1 MAMKKKKQRELK
13 GIGLFI
19 ATLILG
25 SLALVLLLD
34 MDYDIIPFIDLGLSD
49 SLHEMLVVSVT
60 LSFIWIS
67 LWILGFLFE
76 SVAAPRVKSYASARS
91 MWKLISYFIW
101 IFVLVALFVLYLG
114 DVASSV
120 LSLSVIG
127 AALTFVLQKPLLNII
142 GWIYI
147 TYYRVYRIGD
157 RISVNNITGFITDIR
172 VMDTELQEIG
182 TWMDGHTFTGRI
194 STFPNAIVFDHSMNN
209 YTKDS
214 PFVWDE
220 ITNLVTYESDID
232 KAKQYMLDATTGVI
246 GKSMET
252 NFETYRKNLSIHDLD
267 KLLPQAP
274 EIRMDLK
281 DSGVNLTIIYW
292 CRIEQRRVIKSQIVE
307 GIWRKFM
314 EDPDV
319 GIAYPHVEIVQ
330 GRKCSQES

>member
-1 MAMKKKKQRELK
+1 MKKRKQREMK
-13 GIGLFI
+13 GIGLFM

-25 SLALVLLLD
+25 TLALILLLD

-49 SLHEMLVVSVT
+49 PMHELLVVSVT
-60 LSFIWIS
+60 LSFIWIA

-76 SVAAPRVKSYASARS
+76 TAAAPRVKSYASARS

-101 IFVLVALFVLYLG
+101 IFVLVSLFVLYLG
-114 DVASSV
+114 DVASSI

-157 RISVNNITGFITDIR
+157 RISINDITGYITDIR

-182 TWMDGHTFTGRI
+182 NWMDGHTFTGRL
-194 STFPNAIVFDHSMNN
+194 STFPNGMIFDHSMSNF
-209 YTKDS
+209 TKDS

-232 KAKQYMLDATTGVI
+232 KAKKYMVDSVTDVI
-246 GKSMET
+246 GKTMET
-252 NFETYRKNLSIHDLD
+252 NFEAYRKNLSIHDLD
-267 KLLPQAP
+267 TLLPKAP
-274 EIRMDLK
+274 EIRMSLK
-281 DSGVNLTIIYW
+281 ESGVNLTIIYW
-292 CRIEQRRVIKSQIVE
+292 CRIEYRRKIKSEIVE
-307 GIWRKFM
+307 HIWRKFTS
-314 EDPDV
+314 DPDV
-319 GIAYPHVEIVQ
+319 GIAYPHIELVQ
-330 GRKCSQES
+330 GRKCSEE